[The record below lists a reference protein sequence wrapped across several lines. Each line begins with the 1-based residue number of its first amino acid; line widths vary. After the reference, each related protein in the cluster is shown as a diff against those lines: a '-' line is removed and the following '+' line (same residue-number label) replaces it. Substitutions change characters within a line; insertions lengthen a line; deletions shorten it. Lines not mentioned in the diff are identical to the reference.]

1 MRPTLAVHESE
12 NEFRIVKLVPP
23 QFVVCGVKLVEKLGF
38 PNIFGT
44 KLCLLGM

>member
-38 PNIFGT
+38 PNTTYLWDQIYVY
-44 KLCLLGM
+44 